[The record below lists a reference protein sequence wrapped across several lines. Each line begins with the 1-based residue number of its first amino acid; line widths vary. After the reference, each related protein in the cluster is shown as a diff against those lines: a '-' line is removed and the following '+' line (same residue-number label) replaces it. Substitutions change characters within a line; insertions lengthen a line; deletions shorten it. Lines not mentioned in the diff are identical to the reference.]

1 MRTRFALVI
10 VALAAVA
17 SACGGSSSPST
28 APTTGTTTPV
38 STPTISI
45 PSGGNFDCA
54 KYVNTSAQISR
65 AMANSFSGSVADFD
79 TALNA
84 LKSEFNAIK
93 DGAPSDVKSA
103 IDDMV
108 SAMTDIGKIRANP
121 SSADASH
128 LQTLAA
134 KMPTDGAKISA
145 YIASKCGH

>member
-28 APTTGTTTPV
+28 APTTGATTPV

-65 AMANSFSGSVADFD
+65 ATANMFTGSVADFD

-84 LKSEFNAIK
+84 LKAEFNAFK
-93 DGAPSDVKSA
+93 AGAPSDIQSA
-103 IDDMV
+103 ADDMI

-121 SSADASH
+121 SSADQSH
-128 LQTLAA
+128 LQSLATKLPA
-134 KMPTDGAKISA
+134 DGQKIAA